1 MMYPIPKA
9 WTLNDFSAGMNGDL
23 SQADIDFIKANYA

>member
-9 WTLNDFSAGMNGDL
+9 WTVDGFSSGLNATLSSGDKRL
-23 SQADIDFIKANYA
+23 IKKVYR